1 LHHQPQEPL
10 HHQPQEPLHHLPQ
23 LLLSLHLPQPL
34 LLLHLPQPP
43 LSLHLPVSLLLKP
56 TPHHKLELQP
66 HPELDQ
72 ELEPTPRPL
81 LLNAVTESRKLMNNA
96 KVEHVV
102 HTDADFTRPTD
113 LVDSDPLDLPQ
124 LASRKDDA
132 MDLEFADQLSSNKTP
147 RRDAPKPMVL
157 EDSAASLL
165 ESVSKFLFYLRS
177 IKI

>member
-1 LHHQPQEPL
+1 LLPQEM
-10 HHQPQEPLHHLPQ
+10 PQY
-23 LLLSLHLPQPL
+23 
-34 LLLHLPQPP
+34 
-43 LSLHLPVSLLLKP
+43 LLLKP
-56 TPHHKLELQP
+56 TPHHKLELLP
-66 HPELDQ
+66 LPELDP
-72 ELEPTPRPL
+72 ELEPTPKPL
-81 LLNAVTESRKLMNNA
+81 PLNAVTESRKLMNNA
-96 KVEHVV
+96 KVALAV
-102 HTDADFTRPTD
+102 HTDADSTRPTD

-132 MDLEFADQLSSNKTP
+132 TDLVFADQLSSNKTP